1 MLAFLVFLIEGE
13 GVDGYWLFYETGTM
27 VDDGLGALNIPKRK
41 FVSEGFTPNWN
52 SAIALLVVVSSL
64 LIARNKN

>member
-27 VDDGLGALNIPKRK
+27 IDDGLGALNIPKRK
-41 FVSEGFTPNWN
+41 FASEGFTPNWN
-52 SAIALLVVVSSL
+52 SVIALIVVVSSL
-64 LIARNKN
+64 LIAKNKN